1 MSAAFGPSG
10 FTEKGVNAEFEFFR
24 QLQPVTTRIHDTEN
38 IEQIM
43 VDASADICRRF
54 QRRPP
59 DALCCQRRPHS
70 PRRQG
75 QNRINTTKALKLP
88 VGVQCIA
95 GYVAMSRQSVNIADV
110 YDSAALQQVHPQ
122 LSFLNEVDKRSGYRT
137 KQLLVVPVM
146 AGDVLHGV
154 LQVINS
160 HSDHAFGS
168 LEEDGARQLSHT
180 RGIAMRQRMQRAE
193 EQQRKKL
200 TRYDGL
206 VLQGVLTQDELT
218 ACIQKAR
225 DQAVS
230 VKHLLMADFHIRP
243 AQIGP
248 ALARFFGV
256 AYELFNAVRIRS
268 EVLHGALKR
277 DFVESQG

>member
-1 MSAAFGPSG
+1 M
-10 FTEKGVNAEFEFFR
+10 
-24 QLQPVTTRIHDTEN
+24 
-38 IEQIM
+38 
-43 VDASADICRRF
+43 
-54 QRRPP
+54 
-59 DALCCQRRPHS
+59 
-70 PRRQG
+70 
-75 QNRINTTKALKLP
+75 
-88 VGVQCIA
+88 GVQCIA

-110 YDSAALQQVHPQ
+110 YDSAVLQQVHPQ

-256 AYELFNAVRIRS
+256 AYEFSMRCASGQRCCTVRSNVILS
-268 EVLHGALKR
+268 SHGLTSAGKFPDGLLIMCL
-277 DFVESQG
+277 DPESVRAARVVP